1 MADLKKYFFGIF
13 TLSLPLIIGNIA
25 HMLIGAVDVLV
36 ASRHGTSTLAAI
48 SVSNAILASLFI
60 IGIGLMAGITPVISN
75 YLGEGRPSKK
85 YLLSTINYSL
95 LLAFVFAIIGIAIIP
110 FLDKFGFEGSLLPV
124 MKQYILIVAFSNF
137 GGYLHFSL
145 KEFLQAYEITLI
157 PNVLL
162 VLAIIFNLVFNIIF
176 VFGFWIIP
184 SMGAVGL
191 AISTLLVRTLMGII
205 LLIYT
210 FKLIDFNFKF
220 EKMYVKQILK
230 IGSPIALAMM
240 FEFLGFNVITILTGR
255 ISSLLAAAQSILL
268 TIVSLTYMV
277 PLAVSNALAI
287 KVGYANGARNYADIK
302 KYSVAGSIIAVVF
315 MFFAALVLYLFP
327 KIIIGIFTQDTKL
340 IEICTSIILLAAL
353 YQVLDGLQ
361 VAFSGVLKGL
371 KRTLIVTIAIVLGY
385 WFVGLP
391 LGATLAYKYNM
402 GLFGFWVGIAFAI
415 ATMCLIMGIAIVYLF
430 KKLRND
436 YS

>member
-1 MADLKKYFFGIF
+1 MADLKKYFLGIF

-110 FLDKFGFEGSLLPV
+110 FLDKFGFEESLLPV

-302 KYSVAGSIIAVVF
+302 KYSDAGSIIAVVF

-361 VAFSGVLKGL
+361 VAFSGILKGL